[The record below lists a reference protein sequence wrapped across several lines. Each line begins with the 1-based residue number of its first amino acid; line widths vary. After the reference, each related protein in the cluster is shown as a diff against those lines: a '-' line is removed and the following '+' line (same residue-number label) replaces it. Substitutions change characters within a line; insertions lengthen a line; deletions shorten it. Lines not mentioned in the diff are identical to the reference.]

1 MRALYLARWAL
12 ALTPFALVTSAIGA
26 EATAPTTA
34 DPTPIANRTVK
45 TMLVR
50 PDGTLVVTE
59 TPATAAPV
67 AAPSPPPPPDT
78 TAPPP
83 RLKAV
88 DDGYDAYNRGDYAA
102 ALALWLPPAKKGD
115 GPAQNAVGDLYHEGH
130 AVKQSDAEAA
140 RWYRKAAE
148 QHVAEAQYS
157 LATLYAQG
165 HGVPHDTVLAYMWF
179 ALATAG
185 GFDLASGDRDRTAA
199 LLTTAQMAKA
209 AKMGAQWDPNTH

>member
-12 ALTPFALVTSAIGA
+12 VLTPFALVTSAIGA
-26 EATAPTTA
+26 EATPPTT
-34 DPTPIANRTVK
+34 DDTIPIANRTVK
-45 TMLVR
+45 TMTVR

-59 TPATAAPV
+59 TPAPAAPA

-78 TAPPP
+78 TVPPP
-83 RLKAV
+83 HLKAV

-102 ALALWLPPAKKGD
+102 ALALWLPLAKKGD

-130 AVKQSDAEAA
+130 AVKGSDVEAA

-185 GFDLASGDRDRTAA
+185 GFDLATGDRDRTAA

-209 AKMGAQWDPNTH
+209 AKMGAQWDPNSH

>member
-1 MRALYLARWAL
+1 MRALYLALWAL
-12 ALTPFALVTSAIGA
+12 ALAPFALVTAAIGA
-26 EATAPTTA
+26 EATL
-34 DPTPIANRTVK
+34 PIANRAVK
-45 TMLVR
+45 TMIVR

-59 TPATAAPV
+59 TPAPAAPV
-67 AAPSPPPPPDT
+67 AAPSLPPPPDT

-88 DDGYDAYNRGDYAA
+88 DDGYDAFNRGDYAA
-102 ALALWLPPAKKGD
+102 ALALWLPLAKTGD

-130 AVKQSDAEAA
+130 GVKQSDAEAA

-165 HGVPHDTVLAYMWF
+165 HGVPHDAALAYMWF

-185 GFDLASGDRDRTAA
+185 GFDLATGDRDRTAA

-209 AKMGAQWDPNTH
+209 AKMGAQWDPNSH